1 MTNPIVVEVTRGGRV
16 ESRHRGSA
24 VVVAADGAVLF
35 SIGTV
40 DQPVFPRSAVKA
52 MQALAL
58 VESGAADALGFGD
71 RELALACASH
81 SGEPRHAELA
91 ADMLKAAG
99 KDEGALECGC
109 HWPMSQDAMIDLAR
123 SGGEP
128 SQLHNNCSG
137 KHAGFIC
144 AVCHLGID
152 PKGYINYDHPL
163 QGMLREIM
171 ADLTGEHF
179 GVDNCGTDG
188 CSIPTY
194 AIPLTSLA
202 AGFAKMNA
210 GTGLESVRARAARR
224 LIDAC
229 MAQPYY
235 VAGTRRTCTRLMETV
250 PGRIFAKTGAEGVF
264 CAVLPQEGISIA
276 VKCEDGAKRAVDA
289 MVTALV
295 ARFLDVDGSV
305 RETLLSQANRTLKNW
320 NRIEVGT
327 IAVTDALS

>member
-24 VVVAADGAVLF
+24 IVVDADGATLF

-40 DQPVFPRSAVKA
+40 DHPVFPRSAVKA

-71 RELALACASH
+71 RELALASASH
-81 SGEPRHAELA
+81 SGEPEHARLA
-91 ADMLKAAG
+91 ANMLKATG

-144 AVCHLGID
+144 TACHLGID
-152 PKGYINYDHPL
+152 PKGYINYDHPV
-163 QGMLREIM
+163 QGMMRDIM

-194 AIPLTSLA
+194 AIPLSSLA

-210 GTGLESVRARAARR
+210 GTGLEPVRAKAARR

-235 VAGTRRTCTRLMETV
+235 VAGTKRTCTRLMETV

-276 VKCEDGAKRAVDA
+276 VKCEDGTKRAVDA

-295 ARFLDVDGSV
+295 ARFLDVDETV